1 MTPIE
6 DETII
11 QVEGKGYRVSVFEA
25 KTKFTIIHTGPLEE
39 EISSSSIKIKC
50 SQKVDAMESSGNA
63 VVQVDLAKDDL
74 QEHNHDEEQGLEKL
88 NNPHPFK

>member
-1 MTPIE
+1 M
-6 DETII
+6 
-11 QVEGKGYRVSVFEA
+11 K
-25 KTKFTIIHTGPLEE
+25 
-39 EISSSSIKIKC
+39 
-50 SQKVDAMESSGNA
+50 SSGNA